1 MADLHP
7 QSEHADVAGYVLGT
21 LEADEARAFAVHLAG
36 CEACRTELD
45 ELSGLPALL
54 GDVPAAEPL
63 PSGLEERTFAAIEAA
78 AAEGTR
84 SPAGAAVPG
93 ADRAGRPDSLAA
105 PAPPAGQIVP
115 IGQAR
120 KARGRMPR
128 LLAAAAAAVVVA
140 AGVGVLVARGKGSPA
155 PLGTV
160 RLIAADGGPARGSA
174 VVRRTPAGLTID
186 MTVQGLPATSPG
198 TMETCWLVGPGDT
211 LDHPNRVSVGSF
223 VVPTNGATVHV
234 HWTTAADLRR
244 FPQLG
249 VTREPLN
256 GNPSHQGP
264 KVLAQA

>member
-84 SPAGAAVPG
+84 SQAGA
-93 ADRAGRPDSLAA
+93 LAA

-128 LLAAAAAAVVVA
+128 LLAAAAAAVVVVA
-140 AGVGVLVARGKGSPA
+140 AGVGVLVARGTGSPA
-155 PLGTV
+155 PLATV

-174 VVRRTPAGLTID
+174 VVRRTPAGLSID
-186 MTVQGLPATSPG
+186 MTVQGLAATAPG

-264 KVLAQA
+264 KVLAQT